1 MDRLQAVIRFVE
13 ALIEGDPVA
22 LTAGGVILGVA
33 GIACLIW
40 WRIAAKLRRED
51 EEWNRRRGIR
61 EKKG

>member
-1 MDRLQAVIRFVE
+1 VDRIRAVIRFVE

-22 LTAGGVILGVA
+22 LTAGAVILGIA

-40 WRIAAKLRRED
+40 WRIAVGLRRED

-61 EKKG
+61 KKKE